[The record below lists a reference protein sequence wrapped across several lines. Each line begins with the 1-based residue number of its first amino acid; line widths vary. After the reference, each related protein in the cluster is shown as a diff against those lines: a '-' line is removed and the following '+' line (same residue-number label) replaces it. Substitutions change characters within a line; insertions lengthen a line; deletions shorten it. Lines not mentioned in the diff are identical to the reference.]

1 MDIKEAIREAIMSA
15 GAEAVGFAKASR
27 IPDAVA
33 QQYES
38 WIGEGRH
45 AGMDYLRRHAELCID
60 PRALLEDAATVV
72 SVAFSYVPTRRR
84 DPGLPVV
91 ACYAYGE
98 DYHDVIRR
106 RLGEAVETMKSRFGG
121 SWRICVDSAPIAERY
136 WAMAAGIG
144 KRGKNG
150 SIIVKNCGSMC
161 FLAEVLTSHSVAPDE
176 PSSAV
181 CLECGA
187 CVRACPTGALGKD
200 GLIDSRRCL
209 NYLSIEHRGD
219 WEGEML
225 EAMQTKEGRAT
236 LFGCDICQNVCPHNI
251 DIKPTDIEEFHPRE
265 RILTLTASDVIEMD
279 QKEFSSTFKGSPIK
293 RAKLEGLR
301 RNAHNVPIPST
312 AGDMPIYPMMPVS
325 PKEGH
330 SSMAELP

>member
-1 MDIKEAIREAIMSA
+1 MSA

-144 KRGKNG
+144 KRGK
-150 SIIVKNCGSMC
+150 
-161 FLAEVLTSHSVAPDE
+161 T
-176 PSSAV
+176 
-181 CLECGA
+181 
-187 CVRACPTGALGKD
+187 AL
-200 GLIDSRRCL
+200 
-209 NYLSIEHRGD
+209 
-219 WEGEML
+219 
-225 EAMQTKEGRAT
+225 
-236 LFGCDICQNVCPHNI
+236 
-251 DIKPTDIEEFHPRE
+251 
-265 RILTLTASDVIEMD
+265 
-279 QKEFSSTFKGSPIK
+279 
-293 RAKLEGLR
+293 
-301 RNAHNVPIPST
+301 
-312 AGDMPIYPMMPVS
+312 
-325 PKEGH
+325 
-330 SSMAELP
+330 